1 LCSSTPPTDDTTAE
15 IVQVA
20 LDETARFCDGG
31 PTAEELERTQSY
43 LCGLFPLS
51 LETHDQ
57 LAEKLADL
65 ALYELGEEEITLFR
79 DRVRAVTPEAC
90 REAGRRYFPLERRVV
105 VAVGPAKSIAPSLE
119 RFGPVKVVPA
129 RKMV

>member
-1 LCSSTPPTDDTTAE
+1 MRSAPARSHFSSGRAGGLFAFSSFTKVETTAE

-20 LDETARFCDGG
+20 LDETARLADQG
-31 PTAEELERTQSY
+31 PTAEELERTASY

-65 ALYELGEEEITLFR
+65 ALYGLGDDEVSAFR
-79 DRVRAVTPEAC
+79 ERVRAVGAEAA
-90 REAGRRYFPLERRVV
+90 RAGHQE
-105 VAVGPAKSIAPSLE
+105 
-119 RFGPVKVVPA
+119 
-129 RKMV
+129 